1 MARKQKLGQRY
12 APGQSPI
19 AKLDAATDEWRQ
31 NNVWG
36 DIATGFIPGIGQIGA
51 YQDVRRAVG
60 QGNYGM
66 AALSSLGMIPFL
78 GAAIK
83 PIAKGVRALTKGS
96 KAVKALTKG
105 AKAVTKGVKGAT
117 KAASKVMDPKFIGRY
132 NNLPL
137 TGANKNYKVI
147 NRVLPQKDFVASRAG
162 VMARETPGL
171 GGYVDDLSK
180 GARKEYKNWMMSQ
193 AHKKN
198 KAALGMKSKEYGK
211 FLDNTDLH
219 HIKSRAAGGTNAKG
233 NLINLDQYSHANVHS
248 YQGDKLAAGGIMAS
262 AKATPLKYGS
272 KWLAKDPRVQSRM
285 IGKILKNDLG
295 VVKPTK
301 ADKKLFTEY
310 ANKGFDPSMM
320 ASIWK
325 Q

>member
-36 DIATGFIPGIGQIGA
+36 DIATGFIPGIGEAGA
-51 YQDVRRAVG
+51 YQDFRRDLG
-60 QGNYGM
+60 EGNYGM
-66 AALSSLGMIPFL
+66 AGLSGLGMIPFL
-78 GAAIK
+78 GAGIR
-83 PIAKGVRALTKGS
+83 PITKGVRALTKG
-96 KAVKALTKG
+96 A
-105 AKAVTKGVKGAT
+105 KGAT

-137 TGANKNYKVI
+137 TEANKNYKVV

>member
-36 DIATGFIPGIGQIGA
+36 DIATGFIPGIGEAGA
-51 YQDVRRAVG
+51 YQDFRRDLG
-60 QGNYGM
+60 ESNYGM
-66 AALSSLGMIPFL
+66 AALSGASMIPFL
-78 GAAIK
+78 GAGIR
-83 PIAKGVRALTKGS
+83 PITKGVRALTKG
-96 KAVKALTKG
+96 A
-105 AKAVTKGVKGAT
+105 KGAT

-137 TGANKNYKVI
+137 TEANKNYKVV